1 MTRFTYGSELAHS
14 DVSHDWRV
22 LTFRASVQEEPERF
36 IMRLEGRMVG
46 PWVAECQRAW
56 LALEPSLST
65 KKLALDLCG
74 VTFVDESGLELL
86 REMYRA
92 TQAEICTNS
101 PLTKHFAELLTRTAE
116 YGKGD

>member
-1 MTRFTYGSELAHS
+1 MTRFTYGSERAHS

-22 LTFRASVQEEPERF
+22 LTFRASVQEEPQRF
-36 IMRLEGRMVG
+36 TMRLEGRMVG

-74 VTFVDESGLELL
+74 LTFVDESGLELL
-86 REMYRA
+86 REMCRA
-92 TQAEICTNS
+92 TQAEIHANS
-101 PLTKHFAELLTRTAE
+101 PLTEHFAELAKGTVE
-116 YGKGD
+116 YRKGD